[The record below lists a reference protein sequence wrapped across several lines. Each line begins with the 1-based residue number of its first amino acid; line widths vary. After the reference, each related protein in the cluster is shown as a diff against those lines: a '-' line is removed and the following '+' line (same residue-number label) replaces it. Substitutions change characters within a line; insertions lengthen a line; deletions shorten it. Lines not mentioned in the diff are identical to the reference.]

1 MKQDGKRAEALALW
15 QGLLADTGP
24 QDSWRPALEAQ
35 IASLSPGAPVLSDD
49 QVAAAQSMT
58 SEDRENM
65 IRGMVDGLEARLK
78 SAPADLEGWQRLIKA
93 RAVLGEMDKARGAY
107 RIAREQFK
115 DDVKATSALAQSA
128 KELGIE

>member
-1 MKQDGKRAEALALW
+1 VQTYKISPLLLQDDRASEELPFGSRGGLAL
-15 QGLLADTGP
+15 QHQFPSDGEYLLKINL
-24 QDSWRPALEAQ
+24 QR
-35 IASLSPGAPVLSDD
+35 
-49 QVAAAQSMT
+49 AQSMT

-65 IRGMVDGLEARLK
+65 IRGMVDGLEERLK